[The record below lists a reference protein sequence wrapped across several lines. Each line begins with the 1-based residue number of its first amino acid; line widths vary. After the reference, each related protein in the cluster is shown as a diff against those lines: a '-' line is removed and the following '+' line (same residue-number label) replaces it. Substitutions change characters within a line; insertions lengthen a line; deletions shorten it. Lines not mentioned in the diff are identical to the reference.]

1 MRLLPCCQLRQ
12 STCLEKEIVGM
23 FLMHVG
29 LTLADLVLRDR
40 AGLDRLQVPCLE
52 LDVGDDAL
60 PQDRL
65 VQQRI
70 RRRDLENKISEIEED
85 RMPVVNL
92 NAVQERS
99 PVHHDNI
106 RARVDL

>member
-12 STCLEKEIVGM
+12 STGLEKKIVGM

-40 AGLDRLQVPCLE
+40 AELDRLQVPALK

-92 NAVQERS
+92 NAVQQR
-99 PVHHDNI
+99 
-106 RARVDL
+106 R

>member
-1 MRLLPCCQLRQ
+1 MRLLPCCRLRQ
-12 STCLEKEIVGM
+12 STGLEKKIIGM

-40 AGLDRLQVPCLE
+40 AEPDRLQVPALE
-52 LDVGDDAL
+52 LHIRDDAL

-65 VQQRI
+65 LQQRI

-85 RMPVVNL
+85 RVPTVNL
-92 NAVQERS
+92 DAVQQGRS
-99 PVHHDNI
+99 V
-106 RARVDL
+106 

>member
-1 MRLLPCCQLRQ
+1 MRLLPGCRLRQ
-12 STCLEKEIVGM
+12 STCLEKKIVGM

-29 LTLADLVLRDR
+29 LTLTDLVLRDR
-40 AGLDRLQVPCLE
+40 AELDRLQAPALE

-65 VQQRI
+65 IEQRI
-70 RRRDLENKISEIEED
+70 RRRDLENKIAQIEED

-92 NAVQERS
+92 DAVRQGS
-99 PVHHDNI
+99 SVHHD
-106 RARVDL
+106 

>member
-1 MRLLPCCQLRQ
+1 MRLLPRCRLRQ
-12 STCLEKEIVGM
+12 STRLEKKIVGM

-40 AGLDRLQVPCLE
+40 AKLDRVQVPALE
-52 LDVGDDAL
+52 LDVGNDAL

-70 RRRDLENKISEIEED
+70 RRRDLENKISEIEKD

-92 NAVQERS
+92 NAVQQRS
-99 PVHHDNI
+99 AVHHDD
-106 RARVDL
+106 V